1 MGRHFYLGALK
12 MPVILTISWATC
24 FNAILKPGIFFL
36 PEYTLTLRRLS
47 YSIMKPT
54 LLIILLFLS
63 FAQLRAQ
70 TYFNLSLG
78 NAMIRADSSC
88 PSALISNITTQR
100 GDRSQLLG
108 TGLVPLQDSGMECRS
123 LLAFDLKKI
132 SPFLV
137 PELVSRARLVLFPMR
152 MGDGA
157 TDQQSFPASISV
169 SRITS
174 PWNDSLTNW
183 NNQPLTDAEHTI
195 VKNIRPA
202 KADDIVEINVTRQ
215 LKKMLREGNYGFMIS
230 SMPVSGQSDEE
241 IKWYASSRHQVK
253 DFRPVLLIEFS
264 RKPNPAQPIQTGTPF
279 VGIRM
284 EELDQAYR
292 IALIDY
298 NQYRNDVINGLP
310 VDPKN
315 APPPPVNPG
324 TKD

>member
-1 MGRHFYLGALK
+1 MKPSLLITLLFFSFGALQ
-12 MPVILTISWATC
+12 S
-24 FNAILKPGIFFL
+24 
-36 PEYTLTLRRLS
+36 
-47 YSIMKPT
+47 
-54 LLIILLFLS
+54 
-63 FAQLRAQ
+63 Q
-70 TYFNLSLG
+70 TYFNLSSG
-78 NAMIRADSSC
+78 DAMIRADSSS
-88 PSALISNITTQR
+88 PSALISNITSQR

-108 TGLVPLQDSGMECRS
+108 TGLIPLQDSGMECRS

-152 MGDGA
+152 FEEEGM
-157 TDQQSFPASISV
+157 DQPSGPVSISI
-169 SRITS
+169 SRILS
-174 PWNDSLTNW
+174 PWNDSLTTW
-183 NNQPLTDAEHTI
+183 NNQPPVDGGHT
-195 VKNIRPA
+195 VYKNIRPS
-202 KADDIVEINVTRQ
+202 KASDLLEINVTRQ
-215 LKKMLREGNYGFMIS
+215 LKQMLREGNYGFMIS
-230 SMPVSGQSDEE
+230 STAVPGKSDEE

-253 DFRPVLLIEFS
+253 DFRPVLLIEFT

-292 IALIDY
+292 NALY
-298 NQYRNDVINGLP
+298 EYYQYRNDVNSGMP

>member
-1 MGRHFYLGALK
+1 MKPYLLA
-12 MPVILTISWATC
+12 S
-24 FNAILKPGIFFL
+24 FFL
-36 PEYTLTLRRLS
+36 CFFS
-47 YSIMKPT
+47 
-54 LLIILLFLS
+54 
-63 FAQLRAQ
+63 QLPAQ

-108 TGLVPLQDSGMECRS
+108 TGLVALRDSGMECRS

-132 SPFLV
+132 SLFLE
-137 PELVSRARLVLFPMR
+137 PELVSRARLVLFPLR
-152 MGDGA
+152 LGEEA
-157 TDQQSFPASISV
+157 ASQPPFSAAISV

-174 PWNDSLTNW
+174 SWNDSLTHW
-183 NNQPLTDAEHTI
+183 NNQPLTDDEHTI
-195 VKNIRPA
+195 IKNIRPS
-202 KADDIVEINVTRQ
+202 KADDLVEINVTRQ

-230 SMPVSGQSDEE
+230 SIPVSGQTDEE

-253 DFRPVLLIEFS
+253 NFRPVLLIEFT
-264 RKPNPAQPIQTGTPF
+264 RKHNPAMPIQTGTPF

-292 IALIDY
+292 NSLFEY
-298 NQYRNDVINGLP
+298 NQYRNDVNNGMP

>member
-1 MGRHFYLGALK
+1 MVNTH
-12 MPVILTISWATC
+12 S
-24 FNAILKPGIFFL
+24 
-36 PEYTLTLRRLS
+36 
-47 YSIMKPT
+47 MKRT
-54 LLIILLFLS
+54 LLITLLFFSLNPI
-63 FAQLRAQ
+63 QAQ
-70 TYFNLSLG
+70 TFFNLSLG
-78 NAMIRADSSC
+78 NAMIRSDSSC

-108 TGLVPLQDSGMECRS
+108 TGLVALRDSGMECRS

-132 SPFLV
+132 SLFLE

-152 MGDGA
+152 MGEEA
-157 TDQQSFPASISV
+157 ASQPSFSASISV

-174 PWNDSLTNW
+174 PWNDSLTHW
-183 NNQPLTDAEHTI
+183 NNQPLTDDEHTI
-195 VKNIRPA
+195 IKNIRPA
-202 KADDIVEINVTRQ
+202 KADDLLEINVTRQ

-230 SMPVSGQSDEE
+230 SIPVSGQTDDE
-241 IKWYASSRHQVK
+241 IKWYASSRHQVTN
-253 DFRPVLLIEFS
+253 FRPVLLIEFS
-264 RKPNPAQPIQTGTPF
+264 RKHNPATPIQTGTPF

-292 IALIDY
+292 NSLFEY
-298 NQYRNDVINGLP
+298 NQYRNDVNNGSP

>member
-1 MGRHFYLGALK
+1 

-36 PEYTLTLRRLS
+36 PEYTLTLKWLS
-47 YSIMKPT
+47 YSIMKST
-54 LLIILLFLS
+54 LLITLLFLS

-108 TGLVPLQDSGMECRS
+108 TGLVALQDSGMECRS

-132 SPFLV
+132 MPFIA

-152 MGDGA
+152 MEEEA
-157 TDQQSFPASISV
+157 ANQPSSPVSISI
-169 SRITS
+169 SRIIS

-183 NNQPLTDAEHTI
+183 TNQPPIDDEHTI

-202 KADDIVEINVTRQ
+202 KADDLVEINVTRQ

-230 SMPVSGQSDEE
+230 SMPLPGQSDEE
-241 IKWYASSRHQVK
+241 IKWYASAKHQVK
-253 DFRPVLLIEFS
+253 DFRPVLLIEFTRS
-264 RKPNPAQPIQTGTPF
+264 GTPRPIQTGTPF
-279 VGIRM
+279 VGIRL

-292 IALIDY
+292 NALFEY
-298 NQYRNDVINGLP
+298 HQYRNDMNTGLP
-310 VDPKN
+310 VNPNN